1 MTKPKTKTIIK
12 YLVIAYVLYLIYS
25 LPKKDWEAGKVIA
38 ETNGAG
44 LTTRYAP
51 QQSSYLKYIRAWWSK
66 TIKDKGITGIIDEH
80 VLAPLGINLDEEKKD
95 EKK

>member
-51 QQSSYLKYIRAWWSK
+51 QQSSYL
-66 TIKDKGITGIIDEH
+66 
-80 VLAPLGINLDEEKKD
+80 
-95 EKK
+95 